1 MLKYPDTSIVIQ
13 GAVAV
18 IGEILKNPKDYE
30 TAPKIVSA
38 IAADIIKDFNG
49 NYPEAEKKDVTW
61 PMIRATVGRV
71 LVKKLC
77 TQMSTK

>member
-1 MLKYPDTSIVIQ
+1 MLKYPDTFIVIQ

-38 IAADIIKDFNG
+38 IAKDIIEDFNA
-49 NYPEAEKKDVTW
+49 NYPDAERKDVTW
-61 PMIRATVGRV
+61 SMIRDTVGRV
-71 LVKKLC
+71 LVKRLC

>member
-1 MLKYPDTSIVIQ
+1 MLTYPDTSIVIQ
-13 GAVAV
+13 GALSV
-18 IGEILKNPKDYE
+18 IGEILKNPKDYD

-38 IAADIIKDFNG
+38 IGKDIIEDFNE
-49 NYPEAEKKDVTW
+49 NYPDAEKKDVTW

-71 LVKKLC
+71 LVKRLC

>member
-1 MLKYPDTSIVIQ
+1 MLTYPDTNILVQ
-13 GAVAV
+13 GAVSV
-18 IGEILKNPKDYE
+18 IANMLNNPKDYE

-38 IAADIIKDFNG
+38 IGEDIIRDFNA
-49 NYPEAEKKDVTW
+49 NYPDAEKKDVTW
-61 PMIRATVGRV
+61 PMLRATVGRV